1 MAIEIQKTVSK
12 FLNLPRRVKTL
23 IAILIDF
30 CCIIFSV
37 WISYYL
43 RLGDLVSL
51 SERGLIALIIS
62 VLISYPIFSF
72 FGLYKTIFRYS
83 GINSLLSVIL
93 SQYE

>member
-43 RLGDLVSL
+43 RLGDIVSL
-51 SERGLIALIIS
+51 SERGLNALAFSISIAF
-62 VLISYPIFSF
+62 PIFSSMIRK
-72 FGLYKTIFRYS
+72 L
-83 GINSLLSVIL
+83 
-93 SQYE
+93 